1 MNMNTQIADPIENE
15 KPADNSAQFI
25 RRLLKRKTVA
35 IGLFILLVFM
45 LLALLAP
52 WISPY
57 SPYKLSIVNRL
68 KPPSEI
74 YWFGTDEFGRDVFS
88 RTIYAAR
95 LSLLVG
101 LAVVTLSSVIGV
113 TMGLLAGFFPRLDAP
128 IARLIDAMMA
138 FPDILLAIALVA
150 ALGPSL
156 ITVIVA
162 LSIVYAPRL
171 ARIVRASTL
180 VIRELPYVEAAVSM
194 GISTPNIMRR
204 HVLRNLISPIVVQ
217 ATFLFASA
225 MLAEAGLSFLGLG
238 VSPEIPT
245 WGTMISSGRQY
256 IGQADWITL
265 FPGIAIILSVLSL
278 QMVGDGFRDLLDPR
292 LKKDL

>member
-1 MNMNTQIADPIENE
+1 MADITSTAQ
-15 KPADNSAQFI
+15 PARNPTVLFI

-35 IGLFILLVFM
+35 AGLIVLLVFV
-45 LLALLAP
+45 LLAVFAP
-52 WISPY
+52 MIAPY
-57 SPYKLSIVNRL
+57 SPSKLSIVNRM
-68 KPPSEI
+68 KPPSEL

-88 RTIYAAR
+88 RTIFAGR

-101 LAVVTLSSVIGV
+101 AAVVALSALIGITL
-113 TMGLLAGFFPRLDAP
+113 GLLAGFFQKLDTP

-156 ITVIVA
+156 TTVIIA
-162 LSIVYAPRL
+162 LAVVYSPRL

-180 VIRELPYVEAAVSM
+180 VIRELPYVEAAKAL
-194 GISTPNIMRR
+194 GISTFHIMTR
-204 HVLRNLISPIVVQ
+204 HVLRNLISPILVQ
-217 ATFLFASA
+217 CTFLFASA

-245 WGTMISSGRQY
+245 WGTMISAGRQY
-256 IGQADWITL
+256 IGQADWMTY
-265 FPGIAIILSVLSL
+265 FPGFAIILSVLSL
-278 QMVGDGFRDLLDPR
+278 QMVGDGLRDMLDPR
-292 LKKDL
+292 LRRDL

>member
-1 MNMNTQIADPIENE
+1 MADIVSSVP
-15 KPADNSAQFI
+15 PARNPTWLFI

-35 IGLFILLVFM
+35 AGLIVLLIFVLIAVF
-45 LLALLAP
+45 AP
-52 WISPY
+52 MIAPY
-57 SPYKLSIVNRL
+57 SPSKLSIVNRL
-68 KPPSEI
+68 KPPSDL

-88 RTIYAAR
+88 RTIYAGR

-101 LAVVTLSSVIGV
+101 AAVVALSALIGITL
-113 TMGLLAGFFPRLDAP
+113 GLLAGFFKKLDTP

-156 ITVIVA
+156 TTVIIA
-162 LSIVYAPRL
+162 LAVVYSPRL

-180 VIRELPYVEAAVSM
+180 VIRELPYVEAAKAL
-194 GISTPNIMRR
+194 GISTFHIMTR
-204 HVLRNLISPIVVQ
+204 HVLRNLISPILVQ
-217 ATFLFASA
+217 CTFLFASA

-245 WGTMISSGRQY
+245 WGTMISAGRQY
-256 IGQADWITL
+256 IGQADWMTY
-265 FPGIAIILSVLSL
+265 FPGFAIILSVLSL
-278 QMVGDGFRDLLDPR
+278 QMVGDGLRDMLDPR
-292 LKKDL
+292 LRRDL

>member
-1 MNMNTQIADPIENE
+1 MTDIATTAP
-15 KPADNSAQFI
+15 KPTASESGKFL

-35 IGLFILLVFM
+35 AGLIVLTVFV

-52 WISPY
+52 WIAPY
-57 SPYKLSIVNRL
+57 SPSKLSIVNRL
-68 KPPSEI
+68 KPPSGMF
-74 YWFGTDEFGRDVFS
+74 WFGTDEFGRDVFS
-88 RTIYAAR
+88 RTIYAGR

-101 LAVVTLSSVIGV
+101 AAVVTLSAVIGV
-113 TMGLLAGFFPRLDAP
+113 TLGLLAGFFQKLDTP

-156 ITVIVA
+156 TTVIIA
-162 LSIVYAPRL
+162 LSVVYSPRL

-180 VIRELPYVEAAVSM
+180 VIRELPYVEAAKAL
-194 GISTPNIMRR
+194 GISTFHIMTR
-204 HVLRNLISPIVVQ
+204 HVLRNLVSPILVQ
-217 ATFLFASA
+217 GTFLFASA

-245 WGTMISSGRQY
+245 WGTMIAAGRQY
-256 IGQADWITL
+256 IGQADWMTY
-265 FPGIAIILSVLSL
+265 FPGFAIILSVLSL
-278 QMVGDGFRDLLDPR
+278 QMVGDGLRDMLDPR
-292 LKKDL
+292 LRKDI